1 MSWKLAVL
9 ILVLGAT
16 ACGLLVLRQ
25 QEIDMLAAQWDL
37 RGRVA
42 QKEQLLQSLR
52 WEIDELSRDER
63 LHQWVVRSGLDLKPL
78 DFEPRF
84 DTRFETGY
92 ETGPETRFEIGSESS
107 RPSDEATIAL
117 EGERADAGPDF
128 RWGG

>member
-37 RGRVA
+37 RGRIA
-42 QKEQLLQSLR
+42 QKEQLLQALR

-63 LHQWVVRSGLDLKPL
+63 LHDWVARNGLDLRPL
-78 DFEPRF
+78 EFEPRF
-84 DTRFETGY
+84 EAAPRTGD
-92 ETGPETRFEIGSESS
+92 GPIAM
-107 RPSDEATIAL
+107 EASAPRID
-117 EGERADAGPDF
+117 R
-128 RWGG
+128 GG

>member
-16 ACGLLVLRQ
+16 ACALLVLRQ

-37 RGRVA
+37 RGQVS

-63 LHQWVVRSGLDLKPL
+63 LHEWVARTGLDLRPL
-78 DFEPRF
+78 EFEPRF
-84 DTRFETGY
+84 QPQSNPE
-92 ETGPETRFEIGSESS
+92 EGP
-107 RPSDEATIAL
+107 IAL
-117 EGERADAGPDF
+117 DGDLPATGQ
-128 RWGG
+128 GG